1 MATEDVAL
9 VTLPPDTVVSGA
21 VPLVSLRVTSDE
33 LAQRADVEWHAVEDE
48 LGLAGVAVVQTG
60 GGVPPFVL
68 MEYAESPGVVVLGVP
83 DAEDSALDRLLS
95 VLAIRE
101 SEIED
106 GPGETSSGTRPE
118 DLTVALAMLR
128 LRVDEFASE
137 LSALRNEPARKRG
150 RGTPSTV
157 NLTPGQRDALA
168 LVANGHSYDEIAR
181 MLQMSPAAVRARV
194 ARARRRLSN
203 A

>member
-1 MATEDVAL
+1 
-9 VTLPPDTVVSGA
+9 
-21 VPLVSLRVTSDE
+21 LVSLRVTSEE
-33 LAQRADVEWHAVEDE
+33 LTQRADIEWHAVDDE
-48 LGLAGVAVVQTG
+48 LGLTGVAVVHVG

-83 DAEDSALDRLLS
+83 DAEDSVLDRLLS
-95 VLAIRE
+95 VLAIDA

-106 GPGETSSGTRPE
+106 GPGDFGLGTKSE
-118 DLTVALAMLR
+118 DLTVALAILR

-137 LSALRNEPARKRG
+137 LTALRNEHVHQPG
-150 RGTPSTV
+150 RGQPSAL